1 MGGPGYSCVLLF
13 LILELKPQPGVSQGA
28 HLLKLCQECNFL
40 KKDDVTPNFYEILI
54 KRANYTI
61 CPNNV
66 IKFVLP
72 KAIYCGIRLESWVD
86 EVTNRIDQ
94 GRNTGLQPVENQQDF
109 SKGSKDKPPTTT
121 QEPTTSTARIVPSL
135 RLSTQTWK
143 GGTAKPSETTTE
155 KLRTTPD
162 IQEITIGLTTMAPN
176 PDHNNGLLH
185 GNEPPIK
192 EDDQKSKMKQ
202 MTIAVIS
209 LILIVLVLTAVGVY
223 VWCQRMRFTK
233 CKTHCTEETVKYQP
247 TPSEEQI

>member
-13 LILELKPQPGVSQGA
+13 LILELKPQPGVSQMA
-28 HLLKLCQECNFL
+28 NLLKHCKECKNFL
-40 KKDDVTPNFYEILI
+40 KNDDVTPNFYRNLI
-54 KRANYTI
+54 TKANYTI
-61 CPNNV
+61 CPNSV

-72 KAIYCGIRLESWVD
+72 KGIYCGIRSESWVD
-86 EVTNRIDQ
+86 EVTNLIDQ
-94 GRNTGLQPVENQQDF
+94 GRNPGLQPVENQQDF

-121 QEPTTSTARIVPSL
+121 QESTSTARIVPSL

-162 IQEITIGLTTMAPN
+162 ILEITMGLTTTAPN

-185 GNEPPIK
+185 GNEAPIK

-223 VWCQRMRFTK
+223 AWCQRVRFTK
-233 CKTHCTEETVKYQP
+233 CKTHCTEEIVKYQP